1 MAAESL
7 DDEFLRRVLGQTAI
21 PRFNVKASDFEM
33 TRFYKKEIQHLF
45 LQYYFP
51 DLRQSNHWP
60 PPDALDVARI
70 NKIISHLKSA
80 YKFQFDLL
88 YGMQPK
94 GIGPGEVMLYF
105 LINKAALGGGGS
117 AGEDVIIIGGSAY
130 EVKAAKIARDDA
142 YAYGFK
148 LGGTLPI
155 VDIMQKLGRLKTKA
169 LVLPAGKGRLDGSTS
184 LTEISTN
191 QIKTLSEKFPNEYDT
206 ILSAYKDVAYNAYFK
221 KHSVIFLNNNDSTTV
236 RGYIAAVK
244 NVKKDDIAIQ
254 EMTSGTIKPRVLL
267 K

>member
-7 DDEFLRRVLGQTAI
+7 DDEFLRRVLGQTTI
-21 PRFNVKASDFEM
+21 PRFNIKASDFTA

-60 PPDALDVARI
+60 PPDILNVARI
-70 NKIISHLKSA
+70 NKIISYLKST
-80 YKFQFDLL
+80 YKFQFNLMYEMKPD
-88 YGMQPK
+88 
-94 GIGPGEVMLYF
+94 GIGPGEIMLYF

-117 AGEDVIIIGGSAY
+117 AGEDVIIVGGSSY
-130 EVKAAKIARDDA
+130 EVKAAKIAKNDE

-148 LGGTLPI
+148 LGGTVPI
-155 VDIMQKLGRLKTKA
+155 VNIMQKLGRLKAKA
-169 LVLPAGKGRLDGSTS
+169 LPLLAGKSYLGGAPDLEKIGSQQ
-184 LTEISTN
+184 LKFFEEI
-191 QIKTLSEKFPNEYDT
+191 FPNDYKP
-206 ILSAYKDVAYNAYFK
+206 ILSAYKDVVYNAYFK
-221 KHSVIFLNNNDSTTV
+221 KHSVIFLNNNDSPAV

-244 NVKKDDIAIQ
+244 NIKKDDIAIQ